1 MYDSWS
7 SFYNTGS
14 TYSYLD
20 YKQNQKKSRQIRTSE
35 SSTDLKK

>member
-20 YKQNQKKSRQIRTSE
+20 YKKTQRKSREIKTSE
-35 SSTDLKK
+35 SSTNLKK